1 MKDVVISMHSVH
13 GYDTDDKDVIDFCT
27 DGHFFK
33 DGDVSCFSYLE
44 TEVTGMEGTRTSVIV
59 RPDEVVIDRDGMI
72 SSRMIFRE
80 GEKNSFL
87 YSTPYGTATLGI
99 NTRKIKHS
107 FNENGGSMEVDYVM
121 DMEHELVSRNKI
133 FLKIEEQK
141 GVYYNG

>member
-13 GYDTDDKDVIDFCT
+13 GYDTEDKDVIDFCT
-27 DGHFFK
+27 DGHFLK
-33 DGDVSCFSYLE
+33 EGDAFCFSYME

-59 RPDEVVIDRDGMI
+59 RPDEVVIDRDGLI

-80 GEKNSFL
+80 GERNSFL

-99 NTRKIKHS
+99 NTRKIRHS
-107 FNENGGSMEVDYVM
+107 FNENGGRMEVDYVM
-121 DMEHELVSRNKI
+121 DMEHDMVSRNRI
-133 FLKIEEQK
+133 ILRIEEQK

>member
-13 GYDTDDKDVIDFCT
+13 GYDTDDKDIIDFCT